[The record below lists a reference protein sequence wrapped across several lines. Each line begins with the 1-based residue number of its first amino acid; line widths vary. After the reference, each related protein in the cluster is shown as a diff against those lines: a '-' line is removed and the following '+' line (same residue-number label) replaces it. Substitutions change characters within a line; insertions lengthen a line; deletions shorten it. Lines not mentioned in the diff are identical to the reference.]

1 MSQEKKLDQAV
12 ESLDSNLFFEILA
25 FLEKKQLKVREA
37 VVGNTRKEY
46 IKEKEVGKIWET
58 EKEEIIKI
66 FNKASNY
73 KLKSTDSANDF
84 FGILLKEKILFV
96 GVPQEHEKNL
106 KFPKR
111 LNAATAKESSIDE
124 SSTAAQKK
132 RFFVLAQPRQEKKSH
147 FWLIL
152 IIVIVLSVCLFP
164 LWPLEM
170 KLTIWWVSWIL
181 SVAMVSAFF
190 Y

>member
-1 MSQEKKLDQAV
+1 MSQEKKLEEDTNI
-12 ESLDSNLFFEILA
+12 LNSNLFFEILA
-25 FLEKKQLKVREA
+25 YLETKKLNVREA
-37 VVGNTRKEY
+37 VIGNIRKEY
-46 IKEKEVGKIWET
+46 FKEKELAKIWES

-73 KLKSTDSANDF
+73 KLKSTDTINDF
-84 FGILLKEKILFV
+84 LNILLKERILFV
-96 GVPQEHEKNL
+96 GAPQEHEKNL

-111 LNAATAKESSIDE
+111 LNAVSSRESSVDD
-124 SSTAAQKK
+124 SSTSQKK
-132 RFFVLAQPRQEKKSH
+132 RFFVLSQPRQEKKSH

-170 KLTIWWVSWIL
+170 KLTIWWISWIL
-181 SVAMVSAFF
+181 SVSMVRLI
-190 Y
+190 